1 MGTLKTF
8 QNECLTI
15 LAQTAIIALFLF
27 KFMIDITHYLHS
39 IQKQVFF
46 RRALPHILIIVL
58 IFLSTNVVYA
68 ERFVWFGSY
77 TGKTP
82 RGQGIYV
89 SRYNEKTG
97 DISQPDVACTVK
109 NPSFLAIHPTLAVI
123 YAVSEIADLNGQ
135 PTGGI
140 ISFTIDMENGHLTQ
154 QSVQPSNGKGPCHLS
169 LDAQGTVLLAAN
181 YGSGST
187 LCLGLADDGSLLP
200 LITHKKG
207 TPGGFI
213 QHTGNG
219 PNKTRQ
225 ETPHGHSINAT
236 PDSQFA
242 ISCDLGADRV
252 FVHKLDASAASLAP
266 HTSASTQPGGG
277 PRHFALHP
285 RLPFGYANNEL
296 DMTVTAFHFDAAK
309 GNLKKIQS
317 VSTIPD
323 SVQERNRF
331 STAEIAIHPSGRF
344 LYVSNRGHDSI
355 SLFGISEQ
363 SGELTLKSV
372 EPTHCQTPRHF
383 AIAPGGKRLYAA
395 GQASGTITAFTIDP
409 ITGKLSFVNRVIKV
423 PKPVCIVFSRPLS
436 PGPEKP

>member
-1 MGTLKTF
+1 
-8 QNECLTI
+8 
-15 LAQTAIIALFLF
+15 
-27 KFMIDITHYLHS
+27 MIDVNQYIDRF
-39 IQKQVFF
+39 QKQLFF
-46 RRALPHILIIVL
+46 LRTRRIFPHILL
-58 IFLSTNVVYA
+58 IFLFFLPTNVVHA

-77 TGKTP
+77 TGKAP

-89 SRYNEKTG
+89 SRYDENTG
-97 DISQPDVACTVK
+97 DISQPELACEVK
-109 NPSFLAIHPTLAVI
+109 NPSFLAIHPTLDVV

-135 PTGGI
+135 PTGGL
-140 ISFTIDMENGHLTQ
+140 ISFTIDMENGHLTK
-154 QSVQPSNGKGPCHLS
+154 QSEQPSNGKGPCHLS
-169 LDAQGTVLLAAN
+169 LDAHGKVILAAN

-187 LCLGLADDGSLLP
+187 ICLGVADDGSLLP

-207 TPGGFI
+207 SPGGFI
-213 QHTGNG
+213 QHTGAG

-236 PDSQFA
+236 TDSKFA

-252 FVHKLDASAASLAP
+252 FVHKLDVSAASLTP

-277 PRHFALHP
+277 PRHFAIHP

-296 DMTVTAFHFDAAK
+296 DMTVTAFSFDAVEGSLEK
-309 GNLKKIQS
+309 VQS

-323 SVQERNRF
+323 SVRDRNRF
-331 STAEIAIHPSGRF
+331 STAEIAIHPSGKF

-355 SLFGISEQ
+355 SLFGINEN
-363 SGELTLKSV
+363 SGTLVLKSV

-383 AIAPGGKRLYAA
+383 VIAPGGNRLYAA
-395 GQASGTITAFTIDP
+395 GQNSGTISAFTIDP
-409 ITGKLSFVNRVIKV
+409 ITGKLSFTNRVIKV